1 MFSTSHIQPHRSS
14 RCFALSAWSL
24 EVHQVGCSCI
34 SCRYRSGRVCRAG
47 TISSPDLLPSPS
59 ELRSRVIPIHV
70 VCCGEFNILIVRE
83 RVWKITAQ
91 VPPRLQLPFPRIAS
105 SEHHPAVLLLPTTL
119 VIINHSSPPPHATT
133 GSVRSTQK
141 RQ

>member
-59 ELRSRVIPIHV
+59 ELRLGVIPIHV
-70 VCCGEFNILIVRE
+70 VCCAEVNISVVRE
-83 RVWKITAQ
+83 SLDDHRPKFRHDCSCPFHALHLRNIIL
-91 VPPRLQLPFPRIAS
+91 PCCFFLQLWLSSIIA
-105 SEHHPAVLLLPTTL
+105 HLL
-119 VIINHSSPPPHATT
+119 HMQQQA
-133 GSVRSTQK
+133 Q
-141 RQ
+141 

>member
-47 TISSPDLLPSPS
+47 TISSPDLLSSPS
-59 ELRSRVIPIHV
+59 ELRLRVIPIHV

-83 RVWKITAQ
+83 RVWKITARSSAT
-91 VPPRLQLPFPRIAS
+91 VAVALSTHCIFGTSSCRAAS
-105 SEHHPAVLLLPTTL
+105 SYNSGYHQSIAHLL
-119 VIINHSSPPPHATT
+119 HMQQQA
-133 GSVRSTQK
+133 Q
-141 RQ
+141 